1 MQYAATTETCNT
13 CQTTFH
19 HLDRDEDGRA
29 SIPSVKCADPSCDTW
44 LCLSVCLEHFGF
56 HCDGCGHRFC
66 LAHLILI
73 PDGADRPLKCC
84 AICAAGIEMAPEPVI
99 RRYVMLAEAGC
110 TLEETAAFLR
120 EVA

>member
-1 MQYAATTETCNT
+1 M
-13 CQTTFH
+13 
-19 HLDRDEDGRA
+19 
-29 SIPSVKCADPSCDTW
+29 
-44 LCLSVCLEHFGF
+44 SVCLEHFGF
-56 HCDGCGHRFC
+56 HCDGCGRRFC

-73 PDGADRPLKCC
+73 PDGAGRPLKCC
-84 AICAAGIEMAPEPVI
+84 AICAAGVEMAPEPVI